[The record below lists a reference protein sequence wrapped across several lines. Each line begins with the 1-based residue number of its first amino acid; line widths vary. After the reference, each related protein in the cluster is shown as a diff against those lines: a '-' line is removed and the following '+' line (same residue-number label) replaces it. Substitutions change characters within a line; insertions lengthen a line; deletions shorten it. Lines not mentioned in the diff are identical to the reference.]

1 MENLDLNSIVIQY
14 VKENPFYTTQIKS
27 YNDMIDKG
35 ISDIIM
41 NVFKLESFYSDI
53 DALRSRGI
61 KSVKILG
68 KFENVRI
75 NKPETI
81 KIVNGEKIK
90 IPIFPNQCIISR
102 NDYSGTILVDL
113 ACDIEI
119 DYLESQNKP
128 PATVTLNK
136 AKNIEVGKFP
146 IMVGSNR
153 CNRTNLDAETCEK
166 LNEETNGICGYFILK
181 GVEWAVSSTESL
193 SFNEMR
199 IYNNNYM
206 TLNEKT
212 RLEFI
217 SKPGLGYENSYQT
230 IIHYLSDN
238 RLLMSII
245 RNNVRDCHAPFY
257 LYFKM
262 LGILSDKS
270 IFEFICLC
278 DVGRIDKQNKM
289 NQEIY
294 GALKQMFEAQ
304 YPFPTSNSIISED
317 QAIDTFVQNV
327 DKKNV
332 TSGPFSDNIFG
343 KETTINLRKFVRES
357 ILDTYFLPHIK
368 DKLSKARFLGLM
380 IRELIKVNLGYK
392 NETDRNDFTIKRVHT
407 VGHTMSTVFKSI
419 FNLCVLN
426 QLKTIL
432 KSLVLTTLAG
442 ENPLEKLKPVLHDIP
457 MSDVF
462 SRKFTVDINLAIKS
476 SPLNDDSNKSR
487 IYGSIN
493 QIQLNRKNMMGI
505 ASDMIQVISTSS
517 KNMAKAS
524 ERQKNLRRNHQTA
537 FGYLCAISTSA
548 NEKTGLNKQLAIT
561 AGITLDSPD
570 SMLKEDLKKDPLVVN
585 VKNMNPKNIYS
596 DHTFNCNIFV
606 NKELIGY
613 TSEPIALVKKY
624 RGKKRNLK
632 LGSLYVDVYWET
644 YSYDVYF
651 WTTKGRMTRP
661 LIIMYN
667 NRDNPEY
674 FDHPFNG
681 ETGDPEKN
689 NFEQKILL
697 TRNHVDAIKAG
708 KMTITD
714 LCKEKVIEFVSCIEQ
729 SMNCILCPSLDEYA
743 SNQKNIMSE
752 YTHLDIPISCL
763 GITALSCP
771 FGEHNSTPRTLYQT
785 NQVKQACGISSQYN
799 WANRVDKNI
808 FVYNYPEQ
816 ALCGTIVDNFI
827 PLGGSNCLV
836 ALMSDD
842 YNQEDAIS
850 VNAGAIQS
858 GLFSGSKVTYEMYT
872 QGIKSF
878 VRMPHESDTENADNG
893 WNYDKLDPKTGLVR
907 IGTYVEKGDVL
918 IGIVEKLAMSSES
931 GKKFRNISKP
941 FKEHKAIVHNVITGC
956 DSESKK
962 HYIVVLRIIKV
973 PEIGDKFS
981 MRCAQKGV
989 IGRLLDPPNKLFTSS
1004 GETPSIL
1011 INSHCIPTRMTIGQL
1026 FESIFSV
1033 IHAQDGTFGDYT
1045 FFSGKNIR
1053 RAIEILKDRCTKQN
1067 KRIVRMVELI
1077 CGKTQIPI
1085 LDRFKKIISRIN
1097 DPEKLK
1103 YGVQKYYSYKLLGE
1117 IESHIFSGIIFYQRL
1132 QKFVSDTI
1140 YIVEKG
1146 NINVLTR
1153 QPLGGKSTGGG
1164 LKLGEMEKDILSAQ
1178 GIPSFLNEKM
1188 YSHSDLI
1195 KMYFCRTCG
1204 QKAIVNENKRDYFCN
1219 QCKENSDIVYFNS
1232 SNLFNIILE
1241 IVKAMGISPKLN
1253 FD

>member
-1 MENLDLNSIVIQY
+1 MENLDLNSIVVQY
-14 VKENPFYTTQIKS
+14 VKENPLFNTQVRS

-35 ISDIIM
+35 ISDIIT

-53 DALRSRGI
+53 DALRAKGI
-61 KSVKILG
+61 KSVRVLG

-81 KIVNGEKIK
+81 KIINNEKVR
-90 IPIFPNQCIISR
+90 IPVFPNQCIISR
-102 NDYSGTILVDL
+102 DDYSGTILVDL
-113 ACDIEI
+113 MCDIEI
-119 DYLESQNKP
+119 DYLESQNKKSEI
-128 PATVTLNK
+128 VTLKK
-136 AKNIEVGKFP
+136 AKDIEIGKFP

-153 CNRTNLDAETCEK
+153 CNRTNLDDETCEK
-166 LNEETNGICGYFILK
+166 LEEETNSICGYFILK
-181 GVEWAVSSTESL
+181 GVEWAVSATESL

-206 TLNEKT
+206 ALNEKT

-230 IIHYLSDN
+230 ILHYISDS
-238 RLLMSII
+238 RLLVSII

-257 LYFKM
+257 VYFKM

-278 DVGRIDKQNKM
+278 DVDRIDKQNKM

-294 GALKQMFEAQ
+294 GTVKQMFEAQ
-304 YPFPTSNSIISED
+304 YSFPTSNSIVSED

-332 TSGPFSDNIFG
+332 TSGPFSDNIFN
-343 KETTINLRKFVRES
+343 KETTINLRKFVREN
-357 ILDTYFLPHIK
+357 IIDTYFLPHIK

-380 IRELIKVNLGYK
+380 IRDMIKVNLGYK

-426 QLKTIL
+426 QLKSIL
-432 KSLVLTTLAG
+432 KSVVLTTLAG
-442 ENPLEKLKPVLHDIP
+442 ENPKEKLKNILHDIN

-493 QIQLNRKNMMGI
+493 QIQLSRKNLI
-505 ASDMIQVISTSS
+505 AIYSDLRQVICTS
-517 KNMAKAS
+517 KNMSKAS
-524 ERQKNLRRNHQTA
+524 ERQKKLRRNHQTS
-537 FGYLCAISTSA
+537 FGYLCSISTSS

-561 AGITLDSPD
+561 SDITLDSPD
-570 SMLKEDLKKDPLVVN
+570 SMLKEDLKKDPMVIN
-585 VKNMNPKNIYS
+585 VKDMNPKHIFS
-596 DHTFNCNIFV
+596 EHTFNCNIFV

-613 TSEPIALVKKY
+613 TSDPINLVKKY
-624 RGKKRNLK
+624 RMKKRNLE

-651 WTTKGRMTRP
+651 WTTKGRLTRP

-667 NRDNPEY
+667 NKSNPEY
-674 FDHPFNG
+674 FEHKFNG
-681 ETGDPEKN
+681 ETGDIEKT

-697 TRNHVDAIKAG
+697 KQSHIDAIKQG
-708 KMTITD
+708 KMTIMD
-714 LCKEKVIEFVSCIEQ
+714 LCKAKIIEFVSCIEQ
-729 SMNCILCPSLDEYA
+729 SMNGVLCPSLEEYYM
-743 SNQKNIMSE
+743 NRKNIMAE

-763 GITALSCP
+763 GIAALTCP
-771 FGEHNSTPRTLYQT
+771 FGEHNNTPRTLYQT
-785 NQVKQACGISSQYN
+785 NQAKQACGMSSKFN
-799 WANRVDKNI
+799 WANRVDKSI
-808 FVYNYPEQ
+808 FVYNYPER

-836 ALMSDD
+836 ALISDD

-850 VNAGAIQS
+850 MNVGAIQS
-858 GLFSGSKVTYEMYT
+858 GLFSGSKLTYEMYT
-872 QGIKSF
+872 QGIKSK
-878 VRMPHESDTENADNG
+878 VRMPLESDTENADNG

-918 IGIVEKLAMSSES
+918 IGIVEKLSGLSDS
-931 GKKFRNISKP
+931 GKKYRNISKP
-941 FKEHKAIVHNVITGC
+941 FKENKAIVHNVIIGS
-956 DSESKK
+956 DKESKN
-962 HYIVVLRIIKV
+962 HYIVVLRIIKI

-989 IGRLLDPPNKLFTSS
+989 IGRLIDSKNKLFTST

-1011 INSHCIPTRMTIGQL
+1011 INSHAIPTRMTIGQL

-1033 IHAQDGTFGDYT
+1033 IHADDGTFGDYT
-1045 FFSGKNIR
+1045 FFSDKNIGR
-1053 RAIEILKDRCTKQN
+1053 TIEILKQKCTKQN
-1067 KRIVRMVELI
+1067 KKVVDMMELI
-1077 CGKTQIPI
+1077 CGKTEIPL
-1085 LDRFKKIISRIN
+1085 LDRFKKIMHQIN
-1097 DPEKLK
+1097 DPDKLK
-1103 YGVQKYYSYKLLGE
+1103 YGVQKYFSYAVLGE
-1117 IESHIFSGIIFYQRL
+1117 IETHIFSGIIFYQRL
-1132 QKFVSDTI
+1132 MKFVSDTI
-1140 YIVEKG
+1140 YTVEKG

-1153 QPLGGKSTGGG
+1153 QPLGGRSSGGG
-1164 LKLGEMEKDILSAQ
+1164 LKLGEMEKDILSSQ

-1188 YSHSDLI
+1188 YSHSDLV

-1204 QKAIVNENKRDYFCN
+1204 QKAVVNENKKDYFCN
-1219 QCKENSDIVYFNS
+1219 QCQEDSDIVYFNS
-1232 SNLFNIILE
+1232 SNVFNIISE

-1253 FD
+1253 FE